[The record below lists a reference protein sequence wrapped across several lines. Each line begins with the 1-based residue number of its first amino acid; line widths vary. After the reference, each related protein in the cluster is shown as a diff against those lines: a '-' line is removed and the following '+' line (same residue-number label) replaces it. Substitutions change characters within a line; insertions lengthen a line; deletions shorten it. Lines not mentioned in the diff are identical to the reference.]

1 VPASGIL
8 YGEGPTAAGGNFNAP
23 PLAGLDL
30 AQATNPTGSNR
41 TVTHTNRLIHETS
54 PYLRQHAHNPV
65 DWYPWSEEALAA
77 AKANDLPIFL
87 SIGYSACHWCHVME
101 RESFEDADTAAV
113 MNAGFI
119 NIKVDR
125 EERPDLDAIYMEAV
139 QLMTR
144 QGGWPMSV
152 FLLPDGTPFHGGTY
166 FPPIPHQGMP
176 SFRQVLQAV
185 SDAYGQ
191 RRSDLTEHG
200 RKLVALMQSS
210 QDRTP
215 GDADMPAAIL
225 DKAVRQL
232 RNTFDSQAGG
242 FGGAPKFPQPMTLD
256 FLLACSWEQ
265 QNLADRHMAEHTLT
279 RMLNGGIYDQLGG
292 GFHRYSVDAVW
303 LVPHFEKMLYDNAQ
317 LMRTCLHAWQLTG
330 HSDYLRVINETF
342 EWLRRE
348 MTHPSGG
355 FFSAQ
360 DADSEGEEGKF
371 FVWSLEAIEETLSE
385 EEARVVTT
393 VFGVTE
399 NGNFEGHNIL
409 HRPMAPEEACRRLR
423 MQPRKMQSALDQAM
437 QTLFEVREQRIHPD
451 TDDKILCEWN
461 GLMIHALAEC
471 GSVLGN
477 PDMLQAA
484 RSAAD
489 FVWNHMRSP
498 DGTLLRTWKD
508 GTAHL
513 RGYLE
518 DHAAYG
524 RALLALFEA
533 DGNMEWLTRG
543 RAITETM
550 LAEFEDQDDPGGFFQ
565 TGHSH
570 ETLVMR
576 RKDIQDN
583 AIPSGNSMAAE
594 LLIRLAWV
602 TDEPR
607 YRASAQR
614 VFQLAGS
621 LLSGYPTAA
630 GRMLAALQAW
640 QATPQEI
647 VITGDP
653 TDPVKADLANQARR
667 MYHPNR
673 IVVEVEPDH
682 GSDLLLLAGKS
693 MPDGQP
699 AAWICQN
706 RTCQAPVHTVQE
718 LLASL

>member
-1 VPASGIL
+1 
-8 YGEGPTAAGGNFNAP
+8 
-23 PLAGLDL
+23 
-30 AQATNPTGSNR
+30 
-41 TVTHTNRLIHETS
+41 
-54 PYLRQHAHNPV
+54 
-65 DWYPWSEEALAA
+65 
-77 AKANDLPIFL
+77 
-87 SIGYSACHWCHVME
+87 
-101 RESFEDADTAAV
+101 
-113 MNAGFI
+113 
-119 NIKVDR
+119 
-125 EERPDLDAIYMEAV
+125 
-139 QLMTR
+139 
-144 QGGWPMSV
+144 
-152 FLLPDGTPFHGGTY
+152 
-166 FPPIPHQGMP
+166 
-176 SFRQVLQAV
+176 
-185 SDAYGQ
+185 
-191 RRSDLTEHG
+191 
-200 RKLVALMQSS
+200 
-210 QDRTP
+210 
-215 GDADMPAAIL
+215 
-225 DKAVRQL
+225 
-232 RNTFDSQAGG
+232 
-242 FGGAPKFPQPMTLD
+242 MTLD

-423 MQPRKMQSALDQAM
+423 MQPRKMQSVLDQAM
-437 QTLFEVREQRIHPD
+437 QTLFDVREQRIHPD

-461 GLMIHALAEC
+461 GLMIHTLAEC

-524 RALLALFEA
+524 ACAAGPVRGGREHGVADTRPVRSRRRCSRSSRTRMIPEDFSRRATA
-533 DGNMEWLTRG
+533 TRPWSCVA
-543 RAITETM
+543 RTSRT
-550 LAEFEDQDDPGGFFQ
+550 
-565 TGHSH
+565 T
-570 ETLVMR
+570 
-576 RKDIQDN
+576 
-583 AIPSGNSMAAE
+583 PSPAATAWRAE

-630 GRMLAALQAW
+630 GRMLAALQTW

-647 VITGDP
+647 IITGNP
-653 TDPVKADLANQARR
+653 ADPVKSDLARQARR